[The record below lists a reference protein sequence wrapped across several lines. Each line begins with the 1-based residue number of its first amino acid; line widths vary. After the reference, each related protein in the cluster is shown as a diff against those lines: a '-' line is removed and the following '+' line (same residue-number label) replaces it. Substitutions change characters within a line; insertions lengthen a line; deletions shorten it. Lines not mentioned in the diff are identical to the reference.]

1 LVLYGGSYLMIRFA
15 RMRLGVS
22 IRFEKAGADTPKPVL
37 FVMEGRFSLP
47 QRSKGAAYQFLK
59 VHVQSSP

>member
-1 LVLYGGSYLMIRFA
+1 MIRFA
-15 RMRLGVS
+15 RMILEVS

-47 QRSKGAAYQFLK
+47 QSSKGAAYQFLK